1 MKPGTPLLAR
11 LPAPMQAQLREIGS
25 AARDLFGELRDIQE
39 IIDAHVAF
47 LDALAGAGA
56 THAMLV
62 RLLAEVG
69 IARPDGTP
77 LPIGT
82 LSGGLSRARERAAGH
97 SAAPAPSG
105 SVLQT
110 PAVDCSVLP
119 DPAVRGMRPPK
130 PALRRRNR
138 PAPAAAVTRSRARAG
153 AADAGASQPP
163 IELANQPANEITET
177 EITPIGNRNAARNSR
192 AASILNQLRSK
203 DP

>member
-1 MKPGTPLLAR
+1 MKPSTPLLAR

-82 LSGGLSRARERAAGH
+82 LSGGLSRARRRSPRRRCPFRQRPADPCSPLQHPAGPSGTRH
-97 SAAPAPSG
+97 ATAEACPAPPH
-105 SVLQT
+105 
-110 PAVDCSVLP
+110 PAGTGRSRYPL
-119 DPAVRGMRPPK
+119 AR
-130 PALRRRNR
+130 ARRRCRCRCGHVSATYRTGEPTDRRNYR
-138 PAPAAAVTRSRARAG
+138 NGNHSDRQPERS
-153 AADAGASQPP
+153 SQ
-163 IELANQPANEITET
+163 
-177 EITPIGNRNAARNSR
+177 
-192 AASILNQLRSK
+192 
-203 DP
+203 